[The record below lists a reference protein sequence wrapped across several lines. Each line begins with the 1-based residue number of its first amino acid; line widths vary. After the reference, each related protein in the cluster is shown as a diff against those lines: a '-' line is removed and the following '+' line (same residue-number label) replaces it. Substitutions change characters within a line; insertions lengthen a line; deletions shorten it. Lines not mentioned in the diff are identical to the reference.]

1 MDIHS
6 EEVVALSAGSLLLCL
21 TEIPSRILAPTRG
34 LAAAIPHRI
43 LAPIQARG
51 LAAILGRGAVIFQE
65 EQGVVLPRSTL
76 SFIITTL
83 LALVAIRSQGNPEF
97 PYQTNPRSVMAAVT
111 CVVMYGLASA
121 AELIMTL
128 ATDFDPDMVVGIARL
143 GMAGS
148 LCLFTAFL
156 ASMLYV

>member
-21 TEIPSRILAPTRG
+21 TEIPGRILAPVRG

-51 LAAILGRGAVIFQE
+51 LAAIL
-65 EQGVVLPRSTL
+65 GVVLPRSTL

-97 PYQTNPRSVMAAVT
+97 PYQTNPISVMAAVT

-121 AELIMTL
+121 AELIMTH
-128 ATDFDPDMVVGIARL
+128 ATDFDPDMVVVIARF
-143 GMAGS
+143 GMLGS